1 MEYFSS
7 PLAEMDPQTLYRLMC
22 LRVSVF
28 VVEQGAAYPELDGR
42 DNEAGALLFWAEEDG
57 EVLGT
62 LRLLDE
68 KHRFRIGRVATAQ
81 AARGRGLAGRL
92 MQLAVAQAPGRE
104 IVLDAQTQKQAW
116 YAKFGFKVS
125 GDVFYE
131 DDIEHVPMSRE
142 AVSPQ

>member
-1 MEYFSS
+1 
-7 PLAEMDPQTLYRLMC
+7 MDPQTLYRLMC